1 MRTVRIEAAV
11 VTAAAFAPFGWLP
24 VDDTDPADGRETL
37 AYEWGD
43 PHCNV
48 IAHTYDEIDH
58 TDAGASCVRMYRHD
72 THTQVLM
79 PMNVPAVVA
88 VAPAAVA
95 FAAPGDA
102 DAVRAFLLQP
112 GEVVV
117 LHRGTWHWGPYPLG
131 AEPVRLLNVQARGFL
146 ADNAHVDLPA
156 AVGAAL
162 EVVVPGR

>member
-1 MRTVRIEAAV
+1 MDAT
-11 VTAAAFAPFGWLP
+11 AFAPFGWLP
-24 VDDTDPADGRETL
+24 VDDTDPADGRQTL
-37 AYEWGD
+37 AFEWGD

-48 IAHTYDEIDH
+48 IAHTVDEIEH
-58 TDAGASCVRMYRHD
+58 TAAGALCTRLYRHD

-79 PMNVPAVVA
+79 PTNVPAVLA
-88 VAPAAVA
+88 VAPATVA
-95 FAAPGDA
+95 FTDPADA
-102 DAVRAFLLQP
+102 DTVRAFLLRP

-162 EVVVPGR
+162 EVVVPGP